1 MRNKIML
8 FLAPDL
14 PNKVAITQDNRAIT
28 FDELTH
34 EVLASSKQFLKLP
47 KTIIVLH
54 ARHEIGFIIQ
64 LLACLETGRPIA
76 LFPNSISEEEKQRR
90 LSLLGNAV
98 MINEEGELQEI
109 CENKTIQPHPQT
121 ALILFTSGSTGS
133 VKAVQLSSINIKANC
148 HAVIKALEF
157 KKIQDQLL
165 FLPLSYS
172 FGLLGQLL
180 PGLMFGLT
188 TRLITHFTDIKML
201 MEQSTVPQMW
211 SGVPSH
217 WVAINAIAKRYPDSA
232 AKINAIVSAGA
243 PLSTAL
249 RTDLKQIFPKAII
262 YNNYGLTE
270 ASPRVLTYS
279 SKDPLFTENY
289 AGYPVGDWKVKL
301 SAEHELLINGTQ
313 MMLGY
318 LGEKD
323 STKIQNGWLSTG
335 DIAEI
340 LPNGLVAIKG
350 RRDSLVNIGG
360 EKVSLSEIE
369 QKICQIDVIKEAIV
383 IPQEDKIYGTRLIV
397 CIEKKSLPSSI
408 SEQNLIEKIQTQ
420 LLPRKLPIQLQL
432 MSSLP
437 RNQHGKLD
445 RKALVLNID
454 GLDNKEKN
462 NAK

>member
-1 MRNKIML
+1 MRNKIMQ
-8 FLAPDL
+8 FLAPDV
-14 PNKVAITQDNRAIT
+14 PNKIAITQDNRAIT

-34 EVLASSKQFLKLP
+34 EILDRSKQILKLP
-47 KTIIVLH
+47 KTVIILH
-54 ARHEIGFIIQ
+54 ATPDIEFIIT
-64 LLACLETGRPIA
+64 LLACLETNRPIA
-76 LFPNSISEEEKQRR
+76 LFPNSISEEEKQIR
-90 LSLLGNAV
+90 LSLLGNAIL
-98 MINEEGELQEI
+98 INEKGELQEVY
-109 CENKTIQPHPQT
+109 ENKTIKPHPQT
-121 ALILFTSGSTGS
+121 ALILFTSGSTGK

-157 KKIQDQLL
+157 KKVQDQLL

-180 PGLMFGLT
+180 PGLMFGLS

-201 MEQSTVPQMW
+201 MEQGTIPQMW

-249 RTDLKQIFPKAII
+249 RADLKQIFPNAII

-301 SAEHELLINGTQ
+301 SSEHELLISGTQ

-318 LGEKD
+318 LGEKV

-350 RRDSLVNIGG
+350 RRDSIVNIGG
-360 EKVSLSEIE
+360 EKVNLSEIE
-369 QKICQIDVIKEAIV
+369 QKICQIDAIKEAIV
-383 IPQEDKIYGTRLIV
+383 IPQEDRIYGLRLVV
-397 CIEKKSLPSSI
+397 CIEQTTLHSPI
-408 SEQNLIEKIQTQ
+408 SKQYLTEKIQTH
-420 LLPRKLPIQLQL
+420 LLPRKLPIQVHL
-432 MSSLP
+432 MPSLP
-437 RNQHGKLD
+437 RNKHGKLD
-445 RKALVLNID
+445 RNALVLDID
-454 GLDNKEKN
+454 DLDKKEKN

>member
-1 MRNKIML
+1 MQ
-8 FLAPDL
+8 FLAPDV
-14 PNKVAITQDNRAIT
+14 PNKIAITQDNRAIT

-34 EVLASSKQFLKLP
+34 EILDRSKQILKLP
-47 KTIIVLH
+47 KTVIILH
-54 ARHEIGFIIQ
+54 ATPDIEFIIT
-64 LLACLETGRPIA
+64 LLACLETNRPIA
-76 LFPNSISEEEKQRR
+76 LFPNSISEEEKQIR
-90 LSLLGNAV
+90 LSLLGNAIL
-98 MINEEGELQEI
+98 INEKGELQEAY
-109 CENKTIQPHPQT
+109 ENKTIKPHPQT
-121 ALILFTSGSTGS
+121 ALILFTSGSTGK

-157 KKIQDQLL
+157 KKVQDQLL

-180 PGLMFGLT
+180 PGLMFGLS

-201 MEQSTVPQMW
+201 MEQGTIPQMW

-249 RTDLKQIFPKAII
+249 RADLKQIFPNAII

-301 SAEHELLINGTQ
+301 SSEHELLISGTQ

-318 LGEKD
+318 LGEKV

-350 RRDSLVNIGG
+350 RRDSIVNIGG
-360 EKVSLSEIE
+360 EKVNLSEIE
-369 QKICQIDVIKEAIV
+369 QKICQIDAIKEAIV
-383 IPQEDKIYGTRLIV
+383 IPQEDRIYGLRLVV
-397 CIEKKSLPSSI
+397 CIEQTTLHSPI
-408 SEQNLIEKIQTQ
+408 SKQYLTEKIQTH
-420 LLPRKLPIQLQL
+420 LLPRKLPIQVHL
-432 MSSLP
+432 MPSLP
-437 RNQHGKLD
+437 RNKHGKLD
-445 RKALVLNID
+445 RNALVLDID
-454 GLDNKEKN
+454 DLDKKEKN

>member
-1 MRNKIML
+1 MRNKIMQ
-8 FLAPDL
+8 FLAPDV
-14 PNKVAITQDNRAIT
+14 PNKIAITQDNRAIT

-34 EVLASSKQFLKLP
+34 EILDRSKQILKLP
-47 KTIIVLH
+47 KTVIILH
-54 ARHEIGFIIQ
+54 ATPDIEFIIT
-64 LLACLETGRPIA
+64 LLACLETNRPIA
-76 LFPNSISEEEKQRR
+76 LFPNSISEEEKQIR
-90 LSLLGNAV
+90 LSLLGNAIL
-98 MINEEGELQEI
+98 INEKGELQEAY
-109 CENKTIQPHPQT
+109 ENKTIKPHPQT
-121 ALILFTSGSTGS
+121 ALILFTSGSTGK

-157 KKIQDQLL
+157 KKVQDQLL

-180 PGLMFGLT
+180 PGLMFGLS

-201 MEQSTVPQMW
+201 MEQGTIPQMW

-249 RTDLKQIFPKAII
+249 RADLKQIFPNAII

-301 SAEHELLINGTQ
+301 SSEHELLISGTQ

-318 LGEKD
+318 LGEKV

-350 RRDSLVNIGG
+350 RRDSIVNIGG
-360 EKVSLSEIE
+360 EKVNLSEIE
-369 QKICQIDVIKEAIV
+369 QKICQIDAIKEAIV
-383 IPQEDKIYGTRLIV
+383 IPQEDRIYGLRLVV
-397 CIEKKSLPSSI
+397 CIEQTTLHSPI
-408 SEQNLIEKIQTQ
+408 SKQYLTEKIQTH
-420 LLPRKLPIQLQL
+420 LLPRKLPIQVHL
-432 MSSLP
+432 MPSLP
-437 RNQHGKLD
+437 RNKHGKLD
-445 RKALVLNID
+445 RNALVLDID
-454 GLDNKEKN
+454 DLDKKEKN

>member
-1 MRNKIML
+1 MQ
-8 FLAPDL
+8 FLAPDV
-14 PNKVAITQDNRAIT
+14 PNKIAITQDNRAIT

-34 EVLASSKQFLKLP
+34 EILDRSKQILKLP
-47 KTIIVLH
+47 KTVIILH
-54 ARHEIGFIIQ
+54 ATPDIEFIIT
-64 LLACLETGRPIA
+64 LLACLETNRPIA
-76 LFPNSISEEEKQRR
+76 LFPNSISEEEKQIR
-90 LSLLGNAV
+90 LSLLGNAIL
-98 MINEEGELQEI
+98 INEKGELQEAY
-109 CENKTIQPHPQT
+109 ENKTIKPHPQT
-121 ALILFTSGSTGS
+121 ALILFTSGSTGK

-157 KKIQDQLL
+157 KKVQDQLL

-180 PGLMFGLT
+180 PGLMFGLS

-201 MEQSTVPQMW
+201 MEQGTIPQMW

-249 RTDLKQIFPKAII
+249 RADLKQIFPNAII

-301 SAEHELLINGTQ
+301 SSEHELLISGTQ

-318 LGEKD
+318 LGEKV

-340 LPNGLVAIKG
+340 LPNGLVVIKG
-350 RRDSLVNIGG
+350 RRDSIVNIGG
-360 EKVSLSEIE
+360 EKVNLSEIE
-369 QKICQIDVIKEAIV
+369 QKICQIDAIKEAIV
-383 IPQEDKIYGTRLIV
+383 IPQEDRIYGIRLVV
-397 CIEKKSLPSSI
+397 CIEKTTLHSPI
-408 SEQNLIEKIQTQ
+408 SKQYLTEKIQTH
-420 LLPRKLPIQLQL
+420 LLPRKLPIQVHL
-432 MSSLP
+432 MPSLP
-437 RNQHGKLD
+437 RNKHGKLD
-445 RKALVLNID
+445 RNALVLDID
-454 GLDNKEKN
+454 DLDKKEKN
-462 NAK
+462 NAE

>member
-1 MRNKIML
+1 MQ
-8 FLAPDL
+8 FLAPDV
-14 PNKVAITQDNRAIT
+14 PNKIAITQDNRAIT

-34 EVLASSKQFLKLP
+34 EILDRSKQILKLP
-47 KTIIVLH
+47 KTVIILH
-54 ARHEIGFIIQ
+54 ATPDIEFIIT
-64 LLACLETGRPIA
+64 LLACLETNRPIA
-76 LFPNSISEEEKQRR
+76 LFPNSISEEEKQIR
-90 LSLLGNAV
+90 LSLLGNAIL
-98 MINEEGELQEI
+98 INEKGELQEVY
-109 CENKTIQPHPQT
+109 ENKTIKPHPQT
-121 ALILFTSGSTGS
+121 ALILFTSGSTGK

-157 KKIQDQLL
+157 KKVQDQLL

-180 PGLMFGLT
+180 PGLMFGLS

-201 MEQSTVPQMW
+201 MEQGTIPQMW

-249 RTDLKQIFPKAII
+249 RADLKQIFPNAII

-301 SAEHELLINGTQ
+301 SSEHELLISGTQ

-318 LGEKD
+318 LGEKV

-350 RRDSLVNIGG
+350 RRDSIVNIGG
-360 EKVSLSEIE
+360 EKVNLSEIE
-369 QKICQIDVIKEAIV
+369 QKICQIDAIKEAIV
-383 IPQEDKIYGTRLIV
+383 IPQEDRIYGLRLVV
-397 CIEKKSLPSSI
+397 CIEQTTLHSPI
-408 SEQNLIEKIQTQ
+408 SKQYLTEKIQTH
-420 LLPRKLPIQLQL
+420 LLPRKLPIQVHL
-432 MSSLP
+432 MPSLP
-437 RNQHGKLD
+437 RNKHGKLD
-445 RKALVLNID
+445 RNALVLDID
-454 GLDNKEKN
+454 DLDKKEKN

>member
-1 MRNKIML
+1 MRNKIMQ
-8 FLAPDL
+8 FLAPDV
-14 PNKVAITQDNRAIT
+14 PNKIAITQDNRAIT

-34 EVLASSKQFLKLP
+34 EILDRSKQILKLP
-47 KTIIVLH
+47 KTVIILH
-54 ARHEIGFIIQ
+54 ATPDIEFIIT
-64 LLACLETGRPIA
+64 LLACLETNRPIA
-76 LFPNSISEEEKQRR
+76 LFPNSISEEEKQIR
-90 LSLLGNAV
+90 LSLLGNAIL
-98 MINEEGELQEI
+98 INEKGELQEAY
-109 CENKTIQPHPQT
+109 ENKTIKPHPQT
-121 ALILFTSGSTGS
+121 ALILFTSGSTGK

-157 KKIQDQLL
+157 KKVQDQLL

-180 PGLMFGLT
+180 PGLMFGLS

-201 MEQSTVPQMW
+201 MEQGTIPQMW

-249 RTDLKQIFPKAII
+249 RADLKQIFPNAII

-301 SAEHELLINGTQ
+301 SSEHELLISGTQ

-318 LGEKD
+318 LGEKV

-340 LPNGLVAIKG
+340 LPNGLVVIKG
-350 RRDSLVNIGG
+350 RRDSIVNIGG
-360 EKVSLSEIE
+360 EKVNLSEIE
-369 QKICQIDVIKEAIV
+369 QKICQIDAIKEAIV
-383 IPQEDKIYGTRLIV
+383 IPQEDRIYGIRLVV
-397 CIEKKSLPSSI
+397 CIEKTTLHSPI
-408 SEQNLIEKIQTQ
+408 SKQYLTEKIQTH
-420 LLPRKLPIQLQL
+420 LLPRKLPIQVHL
-432 MSSLP
+432 MPSLP
-437 RNQHGKLD
+437 RNKHGKLD
-445 RKALVLNID
+445 RNALVLDID
-454 GLDNKEKN
+454 DLDKKEKN
-462 NAK
+462 NAE

>member
-1 MRNKIML
+1 MQ
-8 FLAPDL
+8 FLAPDV
-14 PNKVAITQDNRAIT
+14 PDKVAIAQENQAIT

-34 EVLASSKQFLKLP
+34 AVLECSNQLLKLP
-47 KTIIVLH
+47 KTIIILY
-54 ARHEIGFIIQ
+54 AAPDIEFIIQ
-64 LLACLETGRPIA
+64 LLACLETNRPIA
-76 LFPNSISEEEKQRR
+76 LFPNSISEEEKQIR
-90 LSLLGNAV
+90 LSLLGNAI
-98 MINEEGELQEI
+98 MINEKGELQEI
-109 CENKTIQPHPQT
+109 YENKTIKPHHQT
-121 ALILFTSGSTGS
+121 ALVLFTSGSTGK

-148 HAVIKALEF
+148 HAVMKALEF
-157 KKIQDQLL
+157 KKVQDQLL

-180 PGLMFGLT
+180 PGLMFGLS

-201 MEQSTVPQMW
+201 MEQGTIPQMW

-232 AKINAIVSAGA
+232 AKIKAIVSAGA

-249 RTDLKQIFPKAII
+249 RADLKQIFPNAII

-279 SKDPLFTENY
+279 SDDPLFTENY

-301 SAEHELLINGTQ
+301 STENELLIRGTQ
-313 MMLGY
+313 IMLGY

-360 EKVSLSEIE
+360 EKVNLSEIE

-383 IPQEDKIYGTRLIV
+383 IPQEDRIYGIRLVV
-397 CIEKKSLPSSI
+397 CIEKTTLHSQI
-408 SEQNLIEKIQTQ
+408 SKQYLTEKIQTH
-420 LLPRKLPIQLQL
+420 LLPRKLPIQVHL
-432 MSSLP
+432 MPSLP
-437 RNQHGKLD
+437 RNKHGKLD
-445 RKALVLNID
+445 RNALVLDID
-454 GLDNKEKN
+454 DLDEKEKN
-462 NAK
+462 NAE

>member
-1 MRNKIML
+1 MRNKIMQ
-8 FLAPDL
+8 FLAPDV
-14 PNKVAITQDNRAIT
+14 PNKIAITQDNRAIT

-34 EVLASSKQFLKLP
+34 EVLDRSKQILKLP
-47 KTIIVLH
+47 KTVIVLH
-54 ARHEIGFIIQ
+54 ATPDIEFIIT
-64 LLACLETGRPIA
+64 LLACLETNRPIA
-76 LFPNSISEEEKQRR
+76 LFPNSISEEEKQIR
-90 LSLLGNAV
+90 LSLLGNAIL
-98 MINEEGELQEI
+98 INEKEELQEVY
-109 CENKTIQPHPQT
+109 ENKTIKPHPQT
-121 ALILFTSGSTGS
+121 ALILFTSGSTGK

-157 KKIQDQLL
+157 KKVQDQLL

-180 PGLMFGLT
+180 PGLMFGLS

-201 MEQSTVPQMW
+201 MEQGIIPQMW

-217 WVAINAIAKRYPDSA
+217 WVAINTIAKRYPDSA
-232 AKINAIVSAGA
+232 SKINAIVSAGA

-249 RTDLKQIFPKAII
+249 RADLKQIFPNAII

-279 SKDPLFTENY
+279 SDDPLFTENY

-301 SAEHELLINGTQ
+301 SSEHELLICGTQ

-318 LGEKD
+318 LGEND

-360 EKVSLSEIE
+360 EKVNLSEIE
-369 QKICQIDVIKEAIV
+369 QKICQIDAIKEAIV
-383 IPQEDKIYGTRLIV
+383 IPQEDRIYGIRLVV
-397 CIEKKSLPSSI
+397 CIEKTTLHSPI
-408 SEQNLIEKIQTQ
+408 SKQYLTEKIQTH
-420 LLPRKLPIQLQL
+420 LLPRKLPIQVHL
-432 MSSLP
+432 MPSLP
-437 RNQHGKLD
+437 RNKHGKLD
-445 RKALVLNID
+445 RNALVLDID
-454 GLDNKEKN
+454 DLDKKEKN
-462 NAK
+462 NAE

>member
-1 MRNKIML
+1 MQ
-8 FLAPDL
+8 FLAPDV
-14 PNKVAITQDNRAIT
+14 PDKVAIAQENQAIT

-34 EVLASSKQFLKLP
+34 AVLECSNQLLKLP
-47 KTIIVLH
+47 KTIIILH
-54 ARHEIGFIIQ
+54 AAPDIEFIIQ
-64 LLACLETGRPIA
+64 LLACLETNRPIA
-76 LFPNSISEEEKQRR
+76 LFPNSISEEEKQIR
-90 LSLLGNAV
+90 LSLLGNAI
-98 MINEEGELQEI
+98 MINEKGELQEI
-109 CENKTIQPHPQT
+109 YENKTIKPHHQT
-121 ALILFTSGSTGS
+121 ALVLFTSGSTGK

-148 HAVIKALEF
+148 HAVMKALEF
-157 KKIQDQLL
+157 KKVQDQLL

-180 PGLMFGLT
+180 PGLMFGLS

-201 MEQSTVPQMW
+201 MEQGTIPQMW

-232 AKINAIVSAGA
+232 AKIKAIVSAGA

-249 RTDLKQIFPKAII
+249 RADLKQIFPNAII

-279 SKDPLFTENY
+279 SDDPLFTENY

-301 SAEHELLINGTQ
+301 STENELLIRGTQ
-313 MMLGY
+313 IMLGY

-360 EKVSLSEIE
+360 EKVNLSEIE

-383 IPQEDKIYGTRLIV
+383 IPQEDRIYGIRLVV
-397 CIEKKSLPSSI
+397 CIEKTTLHSQI
-408 SEQNLIEKIQTQ
+408 SKQYLTEKIQTH
-420 LLPRKLPIQLQL
+420 LLPRKLPIQVHL
-432 MSSLP
+432 MPSLP
-437 RNQHGKLD
+437 RNKHGKLD
-445 RKALVLNID
+445 RNALVLDID
-454 GLDNKEKN
+454 DLDEKEKN
-462 NAK
+462 NAE

>member
-1 MRNKIML
+1 MRNKIMQ
-8 FLAPDL
+8 FLAPDV
-14 PNKVAITQDNRAIT
+14 PNKIAITQDNRAIT

-34 EVLASSKQFLKLP
+34 EVLDRSKQILKLP

-54 ARHEIGFIIQ
+54 ATPDIEFIIT
-64 LLACLETGRPIA
+64 LLACLETNRPIA
-76 LFPNSISEEEKQRR
+76 LFPNSISEEEKQIR
-90 LSLLGNAV
+90 LSLLGNAIL
-98 MINEEGELQEI
+98 INEKEELQEVY
-109 CENKTIQPHPQT
+109 ENKTIKPHPQT
-121 ALILFTSGSTGS
+121 ALILFTSGSTGK

-157 KKIQDQLL
+157 KKVQDQLL

-180 PGLMFGLT
+180 PGLMFGLS

-201 MEQSTVPQMW
+201 MEQGTIPQMW

-249 RTDLKQIFPKAII
+249 RTDLKQIFPNAII

-279 SKDPLFTENY
+279 SDDPLFTENY

-301 SAEHELLINGTQ
+301 SSEHELLIRGTQ

-350 RRDSLVNIGG
+350 RRDNIVNIGG
-360 EKVSLSEIE
+360 EKVNLSEIE
-369 QKICQIDVIKEAIV
+369 QKICQIDAIKEAIV
-383 IPQEDKIYGTRLIV
+383 IPQEDRIYGIRLVV
-397 CIEKKSLPSSI
+397 CIEKTTLHSPI
-408 SEQNLIEKIQTQ
+408 SKQYLTEKIQTY
-420 LLPRKLPIQLQL
+420 LLPRKLPIQVHL
-432 MSSLP
+432 MPSLP
-437 RNQHGKLD
+437 RNKHGKLD
-445 RKALVLNID
+445 RKALVLDID
-454 GLDNKEKN
+454 DLDKKEKN
-462 NAK
+462 NAE

>member
-1 MRNKIML
+1 MQ
-8 FLAPDL
+8 FLAPDV
-14 PNKVAITQDNRAIT
+14 PNKIAITQDNRAIT
-28 FDELTH
+28 FDALTH
-34 EVLASSKQFLKLP
+34 EVLDRSKQILKLP

-54 ARHEIGFIIQ
+54 ATPDIEFIIT
-64 LLACLETGRPIA
+64 LLACLETNRPIA
-76 LFPNSISEEEKQRR
+76 LFPNSISEEEKQIR
-90 LSLLGNAV
+90 LSLLGNAIL
-98 MINEEGELQEI
+98 INEKEELQEVY
-109 CENKTIQPHPQT
+109 ENKTIKPHPQT
-121 ALILFTSGSTGS
+121 ALILFTSGSTGK

-157 KKIQDQLL
+157 KKVQDQLL

-180 PGLMFGLT
+180 PGLMFGLS

-201 MEQSTVPQMW
+201 MEQGTIPQMW

-243 PLSTAL
+243 PLSTTL
-249 RTDLKQIFPKAII
+249 RADLKQIFPNAII

-279 SKDPLFTENY
+279 SDDPLFTENY

-301 SAEHELLINGTQ
+301 SSEHELLIRGTQ

-350 RRDSLVNIGG
+350 RRDSIVNIGG
-360 EKVSLSEIE
+360 EKVNLSEIE
-369 QKICQIDVIKEAIV
+369 QKICQIDAIKEAIV
-383 IPQEDKIYGTRLIV
+383 IPQEDRIYGIRLVV
-397 CIEKKSLPSSI
+397 CIEKTTLHSPI
-408 SEQNLIEKIQTQ
+408 SKQYLTEKIQTY
-420 LLPRKLPIQLQL
+420 LLPRKLPIQVHL
-432 MSSLP
+432 MPSLP
-437 RNQHGKLD
+437 RNKHGKLD
-445 RKALVLNID
+445 RNALVLDID
-454 GLDNKEKN
+454 DLDKKEKN
-462 NAK
+462 NAE

>member
-1 MRNKIML
+1 MQ
-8 FLAPDL
+8 FLAPDA
-14 PNKVAITQDNRAIT
+14 PNKVAITQENRAIT

-34 EVLASSKQFLKLP
+34 EILDCSRQFLRLP
-47 KTIIVLH
+47 KSIFILH
-54 ARHEIGFIIQ
+54 ATPNIEFIIQ
-64 LLACLETGRPIA
+64 LLACLETNRPIA
-76 LFPNSISEEEKQRR
+76 LFPNSISEEEKQIR
-90 LSLLGNAV
+90 LSLLGNAIL
-98 MINEEGELQEI
+98 INEKGELQEVYK
-109 CENKTIQPHPQT
+109 NKTIKPHPQT
-121 ALILFTSGSTGS
+121 ALILFTSGSTGK

-157 KKIQDQLL
+157 KKVQDQLL

-180 PGLMFGLT
+180 PGLMFGLG

-201 MEQSTVPQMW
+201 MEQGTIPQMW

-217 WVAINAIAKRYPDSA
+217 WVAINTIAKRYPDSA

-249 RTDLKQIFPKAII
+249 RADLKQIFPNAII

-279 SKDPLFTENY
+279 SDDPLFTENY

-301 SAEHELLINGTQ
+301 SAENELLIRGTQ
-313 MMLGY
+313 IMLGY

-360 EKVSLSEIE
+360 EKVNLSEIE

-383 IPQEDKIYGTRLIV
+383 IPQEDRIYGIRLVV
-397 CIEKKSLPSSI
+397 CIEKTTLHSQI
-408 SEQNLIEKIQTQ
+408 SKQYLTEKIQTH
-420 LLPRKLPIQLQL
+420 LLPRKLPIQVHL
-432 MSSLP
+432 MPSLP
-437 RNQHGKLD
+437 RNTHGKLD
-445 RKALVLNID
+445 RNALVLDID
-454 GLDNKEKN
+454 DLDKKEKN
-462 NAK
+462 NAE

>member
-1 MRNKIML
+1 MQ
-8 FLAPDL
+8 FLAPDV
-14 PNKVAITQDNRAIT
+14 PNKIAITQDNRAIT

-34 EVLASSKQFLKLP
+34 EVLDRSKQILKLP

-54 ARHEIGFIIQ
+54 ATPDIEFIIT
-64 LLACLETGRPIA
+64 LLACLETNRPIA
-76 LFPNSISEEEKQRR
+76 LFPNSISEEEKQIR
-90 LSLLGNAV
+90 LSLLGNAIL
-98 MINEEGELQEI
+98 INEKEELQEVY
-109 CENKTIQPHPQT
+109 ENKTIKPHPQT
-121 ALILFTSGSTGS
+121 ALILFTSGSTGK

-157 KKIQDQLL
+157 KKVQDQLL

-180 PGLMFGLT
+180 PGLMFGLS

-201 MEQSTVPQMW
+201 MEQGTIPQMW

-249 RTDLKQIFPKAII
+249 RTDLKQIFPNAII

-279 SKDPLFTENY
+279 SDDPLFTENY

-301 SAEHELLINGTQ
+301 SSEHELLIRGTQ

-350 RRDSLVNIGG
+350 RRDNIVNIGG
-360 EKVSLSEIE
+360 EKVNLSEIE
-369 QKICQIDVIKEAIV
+369 QKICQIDAIKEAIV
-383 IPQEDKIYGTRLIV
+383 IPQEDRIYGIRLVV
-397 CIEKKSLPSSI
+397 CIEKTTLHSPI
-408 SEQNLIEKIQTQ
+408 SKQYLTEKIQTY
-420 LLPRKLPIQLQL
+420 LLPRKLPIQVHL
-432 MSSLP
+432 MPSLP
-437 RNQHGKLD
+437 RNKHGKLD
-445 RKALVLNID
+445 RKALVLDID
-454 GLDNKEKN
+454 DLDKKEKN
-462 NAK
+462 NAE

>member
-1 MRNKIML
+1 MRNKIMQ
-8 FLAPDL
+8 FLAPDV
-14 PNKVAITQDNRAIT
+14 PDKVAIAQENQAIT

-34 EVLASSKQFLKLP
+34 AVLECSNQLLKLP
-47 KTIIVLH
+47 KTIIILY
-54 ARHEIGFIIQ
+54 AAPDIEFIIQ
-64 LLACLETGRPIA
+64 LLACLETNRPIA
-76 LFPNSISEEEKQRR
+76 LFPNSISEEEKQIR
-90 LSLLGNAV
+90 LSLLGNAI
-98 MINEEGELQEI
+98 MINEKGELQEI
-109 CENKTIQPHPQT
+109 YENKTIKPHHQT
-121 ALILFTSGSTGS
+121 ALVLFTSGSTGK

-148 HAVIKALEF
+148 HAVMKALEF
-157 KKIQDQLL
+157 KKVQDQLL

-180 PGLMFGLT
+180 PGLMFGLS

-201 MEQSTVPQMW
+201 MEQGTIPQMW

-232 AKINAIVSAGA
+232 AKIKAIVSAGA

-249 RTDLKQIFPKAII
+249 RADLKQIFPNAII

-279 SKDPLFTENY
+279 SDDPLFTENY

-301 SAEHELLINGTQ
+301 STENELLIRGTQ
-313 MMLGY
+313 IMLGY

-360 EKVSLSEIE
+360 EKVNLSEIE

-383 IPQEDKIYGTRLIV
+383 IPQEDRIYGIRLVV
-397 CIEKKSLPSSI
+397 CIEKTTLHSQI
-408 SEQNLIEKIQTQ
+408 SKQYLTEKIQTH
-420 LLPRKLPIQLQL
+420 LLPRKLPIQVHL
-432 MSSLP
+432 MPSLP
-437 RNQHGKLD
+437 RNKHGKLD
-445 RKALVLNID
+445 RNALVLDID
-454 GLDNKEKN
+454 DLDEKEKN
-462 NAK
+462 NAE